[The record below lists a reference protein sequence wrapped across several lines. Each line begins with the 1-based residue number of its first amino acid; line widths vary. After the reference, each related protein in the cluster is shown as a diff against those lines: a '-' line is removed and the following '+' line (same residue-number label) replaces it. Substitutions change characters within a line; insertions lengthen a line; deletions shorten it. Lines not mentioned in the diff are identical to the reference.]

1 MKARPPINGSDWA
14 EEYFYLSAESSAVE
28 GKWESLPYQKAIL
41 NTMCNDDIP
50 EVTFQKSTRQGYTKM
65 VMIASFYFTE
75 HKHRSQAI
83 WQPTD
88 SDAEDFVKDE
98 IDTAIRDVPVIRKL
112 FKSDP
117 DKRNSGNTLSRKE
130 FVGATL
136 DIKGGKSA
144 RNYRRMTKD
153 VAIYDEL
160 DGFDRN
166 IDNEGNAVVL
176 GDKRLQASPFP
187 KSIRGSTPRLKY
199 LSLIEDL
206 FDSAEM
212 RFYRYAPCPE
222 CFHGQRLL
230 WANVKWDNRDYRTAR
245 YECENCGE
253 GIDYSSYAD
262 MDACGVWRTVDGRYW
277 VTDEGQ
283 VKDTRGNL
291 MEVRHIAFHLWAAY
305 SYFVTWSDL
314 VREFLTAKDS
324 FKRTGDKTL
333 LQSFANTVLAETW
346 EEDQGEQPSWEALRA
361 RAEPYTMW
369 EVPMDAGLLI
379 ASVDTQNNRL
389 ELLLEAY
396 GPGEECWTIGHEVL
410 IGDPF
415 SQDPWDALD
424 EWLDKEFKHESGA
437 MMRIAGCAIDS
448 GGQRTQAVY
457 NYVRKSRFP
466 VIALKGMNTPGKP
479 VIGKP
484 TPQDVT
490 WGGLVHKSGVKL
502 WPVGSDTAKAVVY
515 GRYRIQEKGPG
526 YFHTPIGL
534 PDEFYQQATA
544 EKLVTKMHKGYPGT
558 EWMATGRNE
567 ITDLKA
573 YGYACAIKCG
583 LLRINWE
590 KKQKELQDQAE
601 QATFLS
607 NKKSL
612 SKEKTLYRKPIL
624 SEDPYM

>member
-1 MKARPPINGSDWA
+1 
-14 EEYFYLSAESSAVE
+14 
-28 GKWESLPYQKAIL
+28 
-41 NTMCNDDIP
+41 MCNDDIP
-50 EVTFQKSTRQGYTKM
+50 EITFMKSTRVGYTKLLM
-65 VMIASFYFTE
+65 AAFFYFLE
-75 HKHRSQAI
+75 HKHRGEVI

-88 SDAEDFVKDE
+88 TDASDFVKDE
-98 IDTAIRDVPVIRKL
+98 IDPAIRDVPVIRKL
-112 FKSDP
+112 FKADP
-117 DKRNSGNTLSRKE
+117 DKRNSGNTLARKE

-136 DIKGGKSA
+136 DIKGGKSPGS
-144 RNYRRMTKD
+144 YRRMTKD
-153 VAIYDEL
+153 AAGYDEL
-160 DGFDRN
+160 DGFDRSVG
-166 IDNEGNAVVL
+166 NEGNAVDL
-176 GDKRLQASPFP
+176 GDKRLEASPFP
-187 KSIRGSTPRLKY
+187 KSIRGSTPKLKY
-199 LSLIEDL
+199 LSLIEEL
-206 FDSAEM
+206 FLDAEM
-212 RFYRYAPCPE
+212 RFYRYVPCPE
-222 CFHGQRLL
+222 CFHGQRLV
-230 WANVKWDNRDYRTAR
+230 WANIKWSNGDCKTAK
-245 YECENCGE
+245 YECENCHE
-253 GIDYSSYAD
+253 HIDYSQYAGMD
-262 MDACGVWRTVDGRYW
+262 MCGVWRTIDGKYRIKEEDGS
-277 VTDEGQ
+277 VRDIKG
-283 VKDTRGNL
+283 R
-291 MEVRHIAFHLWAAY
+291 EVEVIHIAFHLWAAY
-305 SYFVTWSDL
+305 SYFVTWATT
-314 VREFLTAKDS
+314 VRRFLAAKDS
-324 FKRTGDKTL
+324 HKRSGDTTK
-333 LQSFANTVLAETW
+333 LQTFANTVWGETW

-369 EVPMDAGLLI
+369 EIPMDAGLLI

-396 GPGEECWTIGHEVL
+396 GPGEECWTVGHEVL

-526 YFHTPIGL
+526 FYHTPIGL

-544 EKLVTKMHKGYPGT
+544 EKIVTKMHKGYPVV

-612 SKEKTLYRKPIL
+612 SKEETLYRKPIL